1 MIQIRDDFCPWN
13 QVCYKLIVSP
23 DGSTCQPTTQASD
36 LGAVDLGGTSLE
48 TLMRTG
54 RIQELKSG
62 IVSQLDRAFAV
73 ERQPWMVDA

>member
-1 MIQIRDDFCPWN
+1 M
-13 QVCYKLIVSP
+13 
-23 DGSTCQPTTQASD
+23 SD
-36 LGAVDLGGTSLE
+36 LGAVYLGGPSLG

-73 ERQPWMVDA
+73 ERQPWMVDD